1 LLPYLL
7 VSQPLTHFF
16 SKTTYSPSTSSPFT
30 TTTSA
35 TTSSF
40 ATSFIQLVMMYDDV
54 ANDKENPFP
63 GQLFNQPTAPGTP
76 GTDVYHG
83 VKKDYTGSEVTA
95 KNFLSIITGDADAM
109 KNIGTGRVLKS
120 TENDKVFIN
129 FVDHGGV
136 GLIAFPHQPYLYKK
150 DLQNAIIKMHNTSM
164 YVPAL
169 VECQP

>member
-1 LLPYLL
+1 
-7 VSQPLTHFF
+7 
-16 SKTTYSPSTSSPFT
+16 
-30 TTTSA
+30 
-35 TTSSF
+35 
-40 ATSFIQLVMMYDDV
+40 MMYDDV